1 MEITVEP
8 EQLAQVIGRGGQ
20 NIRLAS
26 ELTGWKLNVVRSEQ
40 NESQLRTEQLS
51 GLLDVDTEIAAIL
64 VREKIYTTEKIIA
77 GGKETLLA
85 IEEFDDDI
93 TSALLERA
101 EEANLE
107 LSLAGETEPTID
119 SDLTKVNGLNSDQ
132 INILIEND
140 IRTQNDLAELATD
153 ELLEILPMEEEQ
165 AANMIMEARKPWF
178 SEDKD

>member
-1 MEITVEP
+1 MSKGVFNVPVATNEP
-8 EQLAQVIGRGGQ
+8 VKSYEPGSTEREELLGTYQSMYNSSTDVPLYIGG
-20 NIRLAS
+20 
-26 ELTGWKLNVVRSEQ
+26 ET
-40 NESQLRTEQLS
+40 
-51 GLLDVDTEIAAIL
+51 
-64 VREKIYTTEKIIA
+64 IYTTEKIIA